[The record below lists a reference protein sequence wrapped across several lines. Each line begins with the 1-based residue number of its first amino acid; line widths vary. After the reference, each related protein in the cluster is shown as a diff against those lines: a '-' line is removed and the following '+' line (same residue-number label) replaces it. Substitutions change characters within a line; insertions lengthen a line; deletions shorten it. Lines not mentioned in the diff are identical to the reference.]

1 VVEAAVVR
9 AGRCAQCDFARA
21 QGLLVL
27 QSDAPIFHLFVR
39 RSLAA
44 YIAEWLLDAMREYR
58 R

>member
-1 VVEAAVVR
+1 MVR